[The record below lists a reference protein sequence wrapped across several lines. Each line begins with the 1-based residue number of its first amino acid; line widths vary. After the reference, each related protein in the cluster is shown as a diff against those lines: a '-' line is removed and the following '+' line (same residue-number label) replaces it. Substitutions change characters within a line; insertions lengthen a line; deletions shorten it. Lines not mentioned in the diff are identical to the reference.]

1 MRIRRA
7 TAEDCPAMLELI
19 RELAIY
25 EKAPDEVTVDPTHF
39 EESGFGPNPV
49 WWAFVAEAETQD
61 IRQETKEEIDETQEF
76 VNETPYISHLTS
88 HVSLVAFALYYIRY
102 STWKGQVMYLEDLL
116 VTESM
121 RGNGI
126 GKMLL
131 DRLIEEAR
139 AKGFKKV
146 VWQVLDWNEP
156 AINFYKKYNASF
168 DGGWVNVSVEV

>member
-1 MRIRRA
+1 MTDERSQESDDRRQM
-7 TAEDCPAMLELI
+7 TEISNQNLDES
-19 RELAIY
+19 LANS
-25 EKAPDEVTVDPTHF
+25 D
-39 EESGFGPNPV
+39 
-49 WWAFVAEAETQD
+49 
-61 IRQETKEEIDETQEF
+61 
-76 VNETPYISHLTS
+76 SHPSSDSCRLTSDVYDLTS

-126 GKMLL
+126 GKLLL

-139 AKGFKKV
+139 AKGYKKV